1 MFGFIQ
7 PTIDTIGLFLISN
20 FFDLLFVKSQGFF
33 DALCISVSYTLFTC
47 LFTCFLRGRSLCHP
61 FHRRCPRIA
70 EFRIHLEFI
79 TAGKPLSC
87 RGRLRHHLDLTASF
101 PKQDRQT
108 QVLPPITGRGTG
120 RNTLGR
126 GRSADTMKR
135 GPTGTRQKGHGS
147 RGQAETPLEH
157 PTRKGK
163 QSRGG
168 GNRRGD

>member
-7 PTIDTIGLFLISN
+7 PTVGTIGLFLISN

-47 LFTCFLRGRSLCHP
+47 FPPWDAASATLSTGDDPVWLN
-61 FHRRCPRIA
+61 
-70 EFRIHLEFI
+70 LEFI

-87 RGRLRHHLDLTASF
+87 RGRLRYHLDLTASI

-108 QVLPPITGRGTG
+108 QVMPLIKDRDTGRD
-120 RNTLGR
+120 TLGR
-126 GRSADTMKR
+126 GRSADTGKR

-157 PTRKGK
+157 PTRKWRR
-163 QSRGG
+163 SRGG